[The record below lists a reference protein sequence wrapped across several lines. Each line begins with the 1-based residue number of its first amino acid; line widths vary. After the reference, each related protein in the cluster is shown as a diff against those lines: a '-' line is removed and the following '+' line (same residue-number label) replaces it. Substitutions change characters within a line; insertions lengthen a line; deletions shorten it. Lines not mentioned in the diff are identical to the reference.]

1 MSAAAAFDY
10 PVRPVPL
17 PLALTSPEPGEV
29 LNDGLPEFVLL
40 AEGAHYDNAAQLN
53 VTADGLPFIEMR
65 GSKCSGICGT
75 RVGTILISDRDSVSD
90 D

>member
-1 MSAAAAFDY
+1 MSAVAATID
-10 PVRPVPL
+10 RPTLPL

-29 LNDGLPEFVLL
+29 LGDGLPEFVLL
-40 AEGAHYDNAAQLN
+40 AEGARYDHAAQLN
-53 VTADGLPFIEMR
+53 LTSDGQLFIEMG

-75 RVGTILISDRDSVSD
+75 RVGTILLSDRDNVKD